1 METNAAVL
9 TGDII
14 RSSDL
19 APEKREQLQAA
30 LSEAF
35 AEAQRLIPSFRA
47 EQFRGDSFQAIIDTQ
62 PEEALRTL
70 LLITAFLH
78 IRGFGVRIALGLGT
92 VTYESDS
99 ILTSDGSA
107 FQASGPALDDL
118 KKKNQLLA
126 VAGPSDS
133 FNQEWRVHALSLDYL
148 LARWTVPQAEAV
160 LGQLQG
166 LTQEETAR
174 RLHIKQ
180 PAVQQR
186 LQAVGWPVMEA
197 ILERFVPSV
206 HGTLF

>member
-1 METNAAVL
+1 MEKKAAVL

-19 APEKREQLQAA
+19 SPEKREQLQVA
-30 LSEAF
+30 LNEAFSEA
-35 AEAQRLIPSFRA
+35 ARLTASFKV
-47 EQFRGDSFQAIIDTQ
+47 EQFRGDSFQAVLDTQ

-70 LLITAFLH
+70 LLIIAHLH
-78 IRGFGVRIALGLGT
+78 LRQFGVRIALGLGT
-92 VTYESDS
+92 VSYESDS

-126 VAGPSDS
+126 IAGPSDS
-133 FNQEWRVHALSLDYL
+133 FNQEWRVHALTMDYL
-148 LARWTVPQAEAV
+148 LSRWTVPQAEAV

-174 RLHIKQ
+174 RLQIKQ

-186 LQAVGWPVMEA
+186 LQAVGWPVIEA

-206 HGTLF
+206 HGTLL